1 MKKYLASSLFVFVLT
16 AYSFSDTLAE
26 LRAEIRIRIGDGKT
40 DINNRHYSDD
50 TLNYRINAV
59 QTFIAKETLC
69 LEARISTPS
78 ITGQREYTFNS
89 DIIKPYRMAYYIAN
103 SNPPSYQRL
112 EWYSMTALD
121 KTPTWEDVSADL
133 PTRFY
138 TRGQKYGLVVAPS
151 SVYASTYAVQIDYYK
166 KPNALTTGTDV
177 PFDGDVL
184 LYAYHELIIKG
195 VVIMCLEKEQDTTAL
210 KNEYY
215 ALLQKMKDEV
225 KLSQDG
231 GLWKN

>member
-1 MKKYLASSLFVFVLT
+1 MKKYLASLLFVFVLT
-16 AYSFSDTLAE
+16 VYSFALSLDTMLS
-26 LRAEIRIRIGDGKT
+26 EIRIRINDAKADT
-40 DINNRHYSDD
+40 NNQHYSSS
-50 TLNYRINAV
+50 TLTTRINMV
-59 QTFIAKETLC
+59 QEFIAKETLC

-210 KNEYY
+210 KQEYY
-215 ALLQKMKDEV
+215 ILLGKMKDEV